1 MYSPMAHDLNLR
13 SESEYDRLPECI
25 RALYSETQYLW
36 FSDDEKRGLVQQET
50 EPECE

>member
-1 MYSPMAHDLNLR
+1 MFSATADGLNLR

-25 RALYSETQYLW
+25 KALYSERQYQW
-36 FSDDEKRGLVQQET
+36 FSDSEKQNLVQRET